1 MTHNDYGCRYP
12 GGRSVIDSGF
22 VRDEETMPK
31 GTKPS
36 DTSWRPPKG
45 QLAVKPVK
53 YLELKIGDRVKH
65 RVAGEG
71 TVADLSDGKV
81 YVAFDR
87 RKGKPQMLKKSTAE
101 KKLKVIVFAG
111 TSK

>member
-1 MTHNDYGCRYP
+1 VTRRVSARSAL
-12 GGRSVIDSGF
+12 GGRRGHF
-22 VRDEETMPK
+22 
-31 GTKPS
+31 G
-36 DTSWRPPKG
+36 
-45 QLAVKPVK
+45 A
-53 YLELKIGDRVKH
+53 YELKIGDRVKH